1 MAADDAVGELGSSVE
16 RGLGSE
22 EAAARLRVHGLNRV
36 TASAGVP
43 GWLRF
48 LGQFNQVLVYV
59 LMAAGAKAAWMGE
72 WVDAGVIL
80 GVVVVNAVVGHIQEG
95 KAQKAIGAL
104 SRMLVTMATVR
115 RDGVRLQ
122 LNSEQLVPG
131 DVVWITSDFS
141 LGLASPSS
149 FVRYLAKR

>member
-1 MAADDAVGELGSSVE
+1 
-16 RGLGSE
+16 
-22 EAAARLRVHGLNRV
+22 
-36 TASAGVP
+36 
-43 GWLRF
+43 
-48 LGQFNQVLVYV
+48 
-59 LMAAGAKAAWMGE
+59 MGE

-131 DVVWITSDFS
+131 DVVWIQSGDRVPAD
-141 LGLASPSS
+141 LRLVAVKGLRCDESALTGESVPSS
-149 FVRYLAKR
+149 KDVGLLDAGTVVGDRRNMAHAGTWVTQGQAEGVVV